1 MGCGKTTIGKLLSSR
16 LGWRFADGDDYHPK
30 ENREKMR
37 AGIPLDDEDRLPW
50 LRTLRATLAAAV
62 TQKENLVLACSALK
76 RSYRRILGIDQEK
89 IRSIYLKG
97 TAELLQQRIA
107 SRSHEYMHTSL
118 LTSQLDTLEAPE
130 TGLIV
135 DIDPSPEK
143 IVETILHELSTITP

>member
-16 LGWRFADGDDYHPK
+16 LGWRFADGDDFHPK

-50 LRTLRATLAAAV
+50 LRTLEKTLQAALA
-62 TQKENLVLACSALK
+62 KEEEMILACSALK
-76 RSYRRILGIDQEK
+76 RSYRRILGIDQER
-89 IRSIYLKG
+89 IRSIFLKG

-107 SRSHEYMHTSL
+107 SRTHEYMHHSL
-118 LTSQLDTLEAPE
+118 LTSQLETLETPE

-135 DIDPSPEK
+135 KIDPSPEA
-143 IVETILHELSTITP
+143 IVEEILRQLAIITP